1 MRAYKGFKMRF
12 SDFLKEQAIA
22 KPGDYDFGNL
32 NYVNKHSLTS
42 IEYTFDKSP
51 FVYKVFHNGEEF
63 YFYKEDKN
71 ILEDF
76 LKSLGSTYSYGQ
88 EKIFNLALEN
98 LKVNLSNDSSTDK

>member
-42 IEYTFDKSP
+42 IEYT
-51 FVYKVFHNGEEF
+51 
-63 YFYKEDKN
+63 
-71 ILEDF
+71 
-76 LKSLGSTYSYGQ
+76 
-88 EKIFNLALEN
+88 
-98 LKVNLSNDSSTDK
+98 